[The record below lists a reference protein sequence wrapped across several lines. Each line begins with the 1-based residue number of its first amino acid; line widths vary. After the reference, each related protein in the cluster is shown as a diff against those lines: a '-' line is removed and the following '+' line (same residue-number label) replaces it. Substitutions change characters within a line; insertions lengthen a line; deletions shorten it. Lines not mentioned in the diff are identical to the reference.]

1 MTDQDKI
8 EKRVGLIFQHVA
20 PLRARLFDQKLA
32 PHGLTSAQVY
42 ALNYL
47 VREDGLTQVELAR
60 RLNIGTVA
68 VSGLIDRLEAA
79 QWVVRRPDVRDRRSN
94 RVWLTPAAEKMKKVL
109 ADAALAV
116 NEAAMAGFTQAEVD
130 QLLTLMHRMRQN
142 LLATLQDSP
151 DT

>member
-20 PLRARLFDQKLA
+20 RLRARLFDQKLA